1 MTTVSLY
8 FDTTITIPTTK
19 KDGGVRLDSGF
30 NLHLF
35 GKLEV
40 LYRMSEP
47 QKVDRY
53 SYMNM
58 NIDVLTTAKK
68 TKICFYENE
77 EEAEQRVPIINYE
90 SRCTEIS
97 FTNPSQRIDIGEAF
111 NYRNATIRY
120 ISIAQEDS
128 FSGTEISALTVLS
141 NFTLI
146 HEDTTS
152 YYETYDT
159 DCSLFDEN
167 SMALLN
173 EMSNRCSCNHG
184 YVSSNTG
191 KVLGVRDVCIKN
203 IGEGYDGNACGFF
216 RDCKSG
222 YCVNGSC
229 QSSGE
234 LGVSVHN
241 YFDEQKNEKIRT
253 LAVPIESSAMKE
265 GGIIVDADN
274 SLKLYGETEVLIQLS
289 ETIPVSKYSIIN
301 LIVGR
306 FGNHLLNKV
315 CLLNSKEMDI
325 DEITIDGYYKV
336 SKNCPFVC
344 LDVTFSSGVE
354 NIRIEDLVKH
364 TDIYEIDYIFFHQAK
379 AGNME
384 SGAIE
389 DDYTMIQSIE
399 IKQLEPEPLFDE
411 NDECR
416 DPNSYRS
423 RRIESCLCFD
433 GFISTSGGKTQDV
446 YGTCVQCLDQSEN
459 HCFSFLHSDLC
470 ARVST
475 VACK

>member
-1 MTTVSLY
+1 M
-8 FDTTITIPTTK
+8 ITIPTTK
-19 KDGGVRLDSGF
+19 KDGGVRLDSGGH
-30 NLHLF
+30 LYLF
-35 GKLEV
+35 GQLEV
-40 LYRMSEP
+40 LYRISEP

-58 NIDVLTTAKK
+58 NTDVLATAEK
-68 TKICFYENE
+68 TRICFYENE
-77 EEAEQRVPIINYE
+77 EETEQRVPIINYE

-128 FSGTEISALTVLS
+128 FSGTENSALTVLYD
-141 NFTLI
+141 FTLI

-152 YYETYDT
+152 YYEAYNT

-167 SMALLN
+167 SIAMLN
-173 EMSNRCSCNHG
+173 EMNNRCSCNHG

-191 KVLGVRDVCIKN
+191 KVIGVRDVCIKN
-203 IGEGYDGNACGFF
+203 IGEGYDGNKCGFF
-216 RDCKSG
+216 RDCISG

-234 LGVSVHN
+234 LGVNVHS
-241 YFDEQKNEKIRT
+241 YSDEQKYEEIRT

-289 ETIPVSKYSIIN
+289 ETIAVSKYSIIN
-301 LIVGR
+301 G
-306 FGNHLLNKV
+306 
-315 CLLNSKEMDI
+315 
-325 DEITIDGYYKV
+325 
-336 SKNCPFVC
+336 NCPFVC

-364 TDIYEIDYIFFHQAK
+364 TDIYEIDYIFFHQTK
-379 AGNME
+379 AGNIE
-384 SGAIE
+384 SGATE

-399 IKQLEPEPLFDE
+399 IKQLQPEPLFDE
-411 NDECR
+411 NGECR
-416 DPNSYRS
+416 DPHSYRS
-423 RRIESCLCFD
+423 RSFDNTTDRRIESCLCFD
-433 GFISTSGGKTQDV
+433 GFISSSGGKIQDV

-459 HCFSFLHSDLC
+459 LCFSFLHSDQC
-470 ARVST
+470 ARVSS
-475 VACK
+475 VGCK